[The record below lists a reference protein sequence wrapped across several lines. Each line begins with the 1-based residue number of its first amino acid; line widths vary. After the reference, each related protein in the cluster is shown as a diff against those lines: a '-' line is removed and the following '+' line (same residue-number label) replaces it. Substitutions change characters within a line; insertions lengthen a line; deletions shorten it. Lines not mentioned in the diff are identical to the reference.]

1 MKSKLVL
8 TVSAMAIVCF
18 CVHFVSAQ
26 ENDNEKTYLIVR
38 GDDLGMTQGSIEAF
52 DQAIINGVLTCAS
65 IQVPAPWFEAAA
77 ELTGRHPEFCFGIH
91 MTLVGEWRGYRWR
104 PVLPYDKIPSL
115 VDEEGYLFTSPEK
128 LFASNP
134 EPDEIEAE
142 LRAQIDL
149 ALKKGIPVSYLD
161 QHYLNFDELPR
172 GSQIKQKLSEEYGL
186 PISGQLEEKRASGIY
201 NVAVEKKVEE
211 AVNMIEGLGSG
222 LYLWVCH
229 PGIDSPEQNALMHSY
244 PEHIFRN
251 KGVGKHRAEVLKALT
266 SYDVKASVIRKGIIL
281 TDYKKTA
288 GISEKE

>member
-1 MKSKLVL
+1 MKTKLVL
-8 TVSAMAIVCF
+8 LVSAMAIAGLCIHHVT
-18 CVHFVSAQ
+18 AQ
-26 ENDNEKTYLIVR
+26 KNDNEKTYLIVR

-52 DQAIINGVLTCAS
+52 DQAIVNGVLTCAS

-115 VDEEGYLFTSPEK
+115 VDEDGYLFTSPEK
-128 LFASNP
+128 LFAANP

-161 QHYLNFDELPR
+161 QHYLNFDELSR
-172 GSQIKQKLSEEYGL
+172 GSLIKQKLSEEYGL
-186 PISGQLEEKRASGIY
+186 PISGQIDEKRASGIY
-201 NVAVEKKVEE
+201 NVAVDKKVEE
-211 AVNMIEGLGSG
+211 AVNMIEGLGPG

-244 PEHIFRN
+244 PEHIFRD
-251 KGVGKHRAEVLKALT
+251 KGVGKHRAEVLKALI
-266 SYDVKASVIRKGIIL
+266 SYDVKAAVIRKGIIL
-281 TDYKKTA
+281 TDYKKTS